1 MNAYL
6 DKVRDWLANLNPRE
20 RNLVYAAGALA
31 ALALLYLVIVLPFT
45 ATTSRMSARVE
56 KKSGDLAWMRA
67 QAPHALA
74 AAGMAK
80 SRSGESLVVIVDR
93 TARQAGLGATLRD
106 QSPSGNAGLR
116 LRLEGASFDTLVT
129 WLVVLQQQ
137 HGVGIEAATID
148 AAGPGLVN
156 ATLSLTQAGAAG

>member
-1 MNAYL
+1 MNL
-6 DKVRDWLANLNPRE
+6 DTARDWLGNLSARE
-20 RNLVYAAGALA
+20 RNLVYAAGILVG
-31 ALALLYLVIVLPFT
+31 LALLYLVIVLPFT
-45 ATTSRMSARVE
+45 TTTSRMSARVE
-56 KKSGDLAWMRA
+56 QKSADLAWMRA
-67 QAPHALA
+67 QAPHAAA
-74 AAGMAK
+74 AAGLAQ

-116 LRLEGASFDTLVT
+116 LRVEAAPFDTLVT
-129 WLVVLQQQ
+129 WLAVLQQQ

-156 ATLSLTQAGAAG
+156 ATLSLTHAGAAG

>member
-1 MNAYL
+1 MNL
-6 DKVRDWLANLNPRE
+6 DTVRDWLGNLSTRE
-20 RNLVYAAGALA
+20 RNLVYGAAVLA

-45 ATTSRMSARVE
+45 TTTSRMAARVE
-56 KKSGDLAWMRA
+56 QKSADLAWMRA
-67 QAPHALA
+67 QAPHATA
-74 AAGMAK
+74 AAGLAQ

-116 LRLEGASFDTLVT
+116 LRMEAAPFDSLVT
-129 WLVVLQQQ
+129 WLAVLQQQ

-156 ATLSLTQAGAAG
+156 ATLSLTHAGAAG

>member
-1 MNAYL
+1 MNL
-6 DKVRDWLANLNPRE
+6 DTVRDWLGNLSTRE
-20 RNLVYAAGALA
+20 RNLVYGAAVLA

-45 ATTSRMSARVE
+45 TTTSRMAARVE
-56 KKSGDLAWMRA
+56 QKSADLAWMRA
-67 QAPHALA
+67 QAPQALA
-74 AAGMAK
+74 AAGVAQ
-80 SRSGESLVVIVDR
+80 SNSGESLVVIVDR

-116 LRLEGASFDTLVT
+116 LRMEAASFDTLVT
-129 WLVVLQQQ
+129 WLAVLQQQ
-137 HGVGIEAATID
+137 YGVGIEAATID

>member
-1 MNAYL
+1 MNL
-6 DKVRDWLANLNPRE
+6 DAVRDWLGNLSTRE
-20 RNLVYAAGALA
+20 RNLVYGAAVLA
-31 ALALLYLVIVLPFT
+31 ALALLYMVIVLPFT
-45 ATTSRMSARVE
+45 TTTSRMAARVE
-56 KKSGDLAWMRA
+56 QKSADLAWMRA
-67 QAPHALA
+67 QAPHAAA
-74 AAGMAK
+74 AAGLAQ

-116 LRLEGASFDTLVT
+116 LRMEAAPFDTLVT
-129 WLVVLQQQ
+129 WLAVLQQQ

-156 ATLSLTQAGAAG
+156 ATLSLTHAGAAG